1 MNTTPT
7 RLLIHGAS
15 GRMGQALL
23 RLAAEDSS
31 LQVVAAVVRKPP
43 IQRVIDGIPHFA
55 ASELSGT
62 PAFDVAI
69 DFSLPE
75 GFDPVLAL
83 CVERGVGLVSGTTGI
98 SEVQQAALAAAAN
111 KIPLVWATNFS
122 LGVAVLAEL
131 VERAAAA
138 LPGWDC
144 DIVESHHVHK
154 KDAPSGTALT
164 LGNRPST
171 AARSRVT
178 PACVQATSSA
188 STSFSSPDLA
198 SGWSWCTGL
207 PIGTFSRAG
216 RCMRPSNCASAVR
229 GSIGCG
235 IWFGRPGR
243 PETAECA
250 ALSFRNMA
258 FVTTEQLKRGERG
271 AGVGAPLPLQFRL
284 AETR

>member
-55 ASELSGT
+55 ASELSGA

-98 SEVQQAALAAAAN
+98 SESQLGALAAAATS
-111 KIPLVWATNFS
+111 IPLVWATNFS

-164 LGNRPST
+164 LGESAQHGGAEPRYASLR
-171 AARSRVT
+171 AGDIIGEHF
-178 PACVQATSSA
+178 VQ
-188 STSFSSPDLA
+188 F
-198 SGWSWCTGL
+198 TGL
-207 PIGTFSRAG
+207 
-216 RCMRPSNCASAVR
+216 
-229 GSIGCG
+229 
-235 IWFGRPGR
+235 
-243 PETAECA
+243 
-250 ALSFRNMA
+250 
-258 FVTTEQLKRGERG
+258 GERVELVHRATNRDIFARG
-271 AGVGAPLPLQFRL
+271 ALHAAKQLRQRGPGQYRVRDLVGTAGQ
-284 AETR
+284 A